1 MYRCDSHMHTH
12 LSFDGHPGAAVDAI
26 CRSALARGLQ
36 EITIT
41 DHCDINGE
49 VEAIYAHYEME
60 QARDELMAAREAY
73 RGQLIVNWGV
83 ELGQPHQYP
92 REAAA
97 LIAAG
102 GFDFV
107 LGSLHNLAGV
117 PDFCFLR
124 YEDMPDALLHQL
136 FTRALCEA
144 AEVIRFPGIHAL
156 AHLTYPLR
164 YMAKAGRT
172 FDLTPHISA
181 IEGLFDEMIERGVDL
196 EVNFSTLRA
205 GLGFAM
211 PDEAVIRLW
220 QAAGGD
226 RVTLGSDAHNP
237 ADVAGGLD
245 DALALLRRCG
255 ITKTVTYRGGQPHVH
270 PID

>member
-1 MYRCDSHMHTH
+1 MYRCDSHIHTH
-12 LSFDGHPGAAVDAI
+12 FSFDGDPNASVRAI
-26 CRSALARGLQ
+26 CLTALAKGVR

-49 VEAIYAHYEME
+49 VEGIYPHYEME
-60 QARDELMAAREAY
+60 RARDEVLAARAEFDG
-73 RGQLIVNWGV
+73 RLVVNWGV

-107 LGSLHNLAGV
+107 LGSLHNLNGV

-124 YEDMPDALLHQL
+124 YEPMTDALLHQL
-136 FTRALCEA
+136 FGRAVAEA
-144 AEVIRFPGIHAL
+144 VEVIRFPGIHTL

-164 YMAKAGRT
+164 YMARAGRQ
-172 FDLTPHISA
+172 FDLTPHIPA
-181 IEGLFDEMIERGVDL
+181 IEALFSEMIDRGVDL
-196 EVNFSTLRA
+196 EVNFSTLRS

-211 PDEAVIRLW
+211 PDADILRLW
-220 QAAGGD
+220 AAAGGD
-226 RVTLGSDAHNP
+226 RVTLGSDAHKP
-237 ADVAGGLD
+237 DDVAGGLD

-255 ITKTVTYRGGQPHVH
+255 IDKTVTYRGGKPHVH
-270 PID
+270 TPD

>member
-12 LSFDGHPGAAVDAI
+12 LSFDGHPAATVEAI
-26 CRSALARGLQ
+26 CQTALARGLA

-60 QARDELMAAREAY
+60 QAREELMAAREAF

-97 LIAAG
+97 LIEAG
-102 GFDFV
+102 EFDFV
-107 LGSLHNLAGV
+107 LGSLHNLTGV
-117 PDFCFLR
+117 PDFSFLR
-124 YEDMPDALLHQL
+124 YDEMPDALMHQL
-136 FTRALCEA
+136 FARALDEA
-144 AEVIRFPGIHAL
+144 AEVVRFPGINAL

-164 YMAKAGRT
+164 YMARAGRS
-172 FDLTPHISA
+172 FDLTPHIPA
-181 IEGLFDEMIERGVDL
+181 IEGLFAEMIKRGVDL
-196 EVNFSTLRA
+196 EVNFSTLRT

-211 PDEAVIRLW
+211 PDEPVLRLW
-220 QAAGGD
+220 AAAGGD

-255 ITKTVTYRGGQPHVH
+255 IAKTVTYRGGQPYVH

>member
-12 LSFDGHPGAAVDAI
+12 FSFDGDPASTVDAI
-26 CRSALARGLQ
+26 CRSALERGIA

-60 QARDELMAAREAY
+60 AARDEVFAAREAY
-73 RGQLIVNWGV
+73 AGRLIVNWGV

-107 LGSLHNLAGV
+107 LGSLHNLSGV

-124 YEDMPDALLHQL
+124 YEEMPDALLHQL
-136 FTRALCEA
+136 YARALVEA

-164 YMAKAGRT
+164 YIALAGRS
-172 FDLTPHISA
+172 FDLTPHIPA
-181 IEGLFDEMIERGVDL
+181 IEGLFAEMIARGVDL
-196 EVNFSTLRA
+196 EVNFSTMRR

-211 PDEAVIRLW
+211 PDEPVLRLW
-220 QAAGGD
+220 TAAGGD
-226 RVTLGSDAHNP
+226 RVTLGSDAHKP
-237 ADVAGGLD
+237 DDVAGGLD

-255 ITKTVTYRGGQPHVH
+255 ITKTVTYRGGLPHVH
-270 PID
+270 SID